1 MAGSVP
7 PNRDTI
13 AALATPAGASA
24 IALIRISGSDTL
36 RIATELCGALP
47 HPRAARHG
55 DYRALSGELLDDV
68 LFTFFKGPASY
79 TGEDSLEISS
89 HGNPFIVHKV
99 LADLFARGCRP
110 AEPGE
115 FSRRAF
121 LNGKMDL
128 SQAEAVMDLI
138 NARCDRALAAAHA
151 QLRGG
156 LGQRVA
162 TIAAEVVD
170 TLARIEA
177 YIDFPEEDL
186 PLEDR
191 SLLEERMA
199 HIILMCN
206 ALISTSSYGELLRE
220 GAKTVIIGA
229 ANAGKSSLLN
239 ALVGRDRA
247 IVSPEPGTTRDF
259 IEDAIIVG
267 AHRLRIIDTAGFNPM
282 PTPIERLGQ
291 AKTLELVRGADLLL
305 VVVDWTLDSPPTLP
319 PDLVRLLKAE
329 STLWVLNKCDLIE
342 GHGRSAVQAGHE
354 AVEISA
360 LTGRGI
366 DRLRS
371 AIEAK
376 LDGFQPNHGDSIAIS
391 SRHTRALGLAQA
403 GLKDAQSKL
412 RLGSPLE
419 LISSDLRSTLA
430 AIGEIAGR
438 VDHEAVLDRLFA
450 TFCIGK

>member
-1 MAGSVP
+1 MP
-7 PNRDTI
+7 PNQDTI

-24 IALIRISGSDTL
+24 IALIRISGSDTR
-36 RIATELCGALP
+36 RIATDLCGTLP
-47 HPRAARHG
+47 HPRAAWHG
-55 DYRALSGELLDDV
+55 DYRALGGELLDDV

-79 TGEDSLEISS
+79 TGEDSLEVSS

-99 LADLFARGCRP
+99 LSDLFARGCRP

-138 NARCDRALAAAHA
+138 NARSDRALAAAHA

-156 LGQRVA
+156 LGQRMTA
-162 TIAAEVVD
+162 ITTEVVD
-170 TLARIEA
+170 VVARIEA
-177 YIDFPEEDL
+177 YIDFPEDDL
-186 PLEDR
+186 PPEDR
-191 SLLEERMA
+191 ALLEQRMDR
-199 HIILMCN
+199 IVLMTN
-206 ALISTSSYGELLRE
+206 ALIATSSYGELLRE

-267 AHRLRIIDTAGFNPM
+267 AHKLRIIDTAGFNPI
-282 PTPIERLGQ
+282 PAPIERLGQ
-291 AKTLELVRGADLLL
+291 AKTLELVSSADLLL
-305 VVVDWTLDSPPTLP
+305 IVVDRTLSPPPTLP
-319 PDLVRLLKAE
+319 PDALRLLKPE
-329 STLWVLNKCDLIE
+329 STVWVLNKSDLPE
-342 GHGRSAVQAGHE
+342 GRGRDAVKEGHE
-354 AVEISA
+354 AIEISA
-360 LTGRGI
+360 LTGDGI
-366 DRLRS
+366 DRLRN
-371 AIEAK
+371 AIVAK
-376 LDGFQPNHGDSIAIS
+376 LDGFQPNQSDSIAIS
-391 SRHTRALGLAQA
+391 SRHTRALGLAQV
-403 GLKDAQSKL
+403 GLQDAQAKL

-419 LISSDLRSTLA
+419 LVASDLRSTLGA
-430 AIGEIAGR
+430 VGEITGR
-438 VDHEAVLDRLFA
+438 IDHEEVLNRLFA